1 MTVGPASG
9 SGIGGRSGNSGV
21 VSSVILVGVS
31 FGSGEVVV
39 VVVGA
44 AGIAGVVVGAA
55 AAAGVAGV
63 VVVVLGVGS
72 SAALLSE
79 LVVTA
84 GVEIAGAGVVSVP
97 AAAVGSGV
105 SADMVK
111 REGMKDGERGEDYEV
126 RVTVAAEE

>member
-44 AGIAGVVVGAA
+44 AGIAGVVV
-55 AAAGVAGV
+55 

-97 AAAVGSGV
+97 ATAAGSGV

-111 REGMKDGERGEDYEV
+111 REGMKDGERGGG
-126 RVTVAAEE
+126 RL

>member
-31 FGSGEVVV
+31 FGSGEG
-39 VVVGA
+39 VVG
-44 AGIAGVVVGAA
+44 VVGA
-55 AAAGVAGV
+55 AAAGVAGVVV

-97 AAAVGSGV
+97 ATAAGSGV

-111 REGMKDGERGEDYEV
+111 REGMKDEERGEDYEV